1 MRRLVN
7 FTKLDPFFLFSEVE
21 RRKNKFLNSV
31 PEADIISLGIGDTVL
46 PLTHSIAQAMAGAA
60 SDLSSREDYSGY
72 GADQGLLAL
81 RELLSDRV
89 YHGEVAS
96 DEIFISDG
104 AKCDVGRLQML
115 FSNARSVGVQNPS
128 YPPYLDGSLIHGIKK
143 IHPLFCTPKNN
154 FFPSLPKRLD
164 LLYICNPNNPTGA
177 VYTHDQLRK
186 LVDYAEKV
194 GAIILFDGAYSAYIQ
209 DFSLPKSIYE
219 IEGAR
224 DVAIEVNSFS
234 KMVGFSG
241 VRLGW
246 TIIPKNL
253 KFECGH
259 PIWNDWHR
267 LNCTIF
273 NGASHIAQ
281 SGGVAVFESEEWRKN
296 IAYYMEN
303 AYLLKSALKRLNYSV
318 YGGENAPYLWIH
330 IPGNSSWESFQ
341 YFLEKKHII
350 VTPGVGYGS
359 SGENFVR
366 MSSFAYRHQIMEVID
381 RVNE

>member
-7 FTKLDPFFLFSEVE
+7 FKKLDSFFLFPEVE
-21 RRKNKFLNSV
+21 RRKDKFLSSV

-46 PLTHSIAQAMAGAA
+46 PLSPSIARAMAGAA
-60 SDLSSREDYSGY
+60 SGLSLKEGYSGY
-72 GADQGLLAL
+72 GVGQGLLVL
-81 RELLSDRV
+81 RELLSERV
-89 YHGEVAS
+89 YRGEIAP

-104 AKCDVGRLQML
+104 AKCDVGRLQVL
-115 FSNARSVGVQNPS
+115 FNHARSIGLQNPA
-128 YPPYLDGSLIHGIKK
+128 YPLYLDGSLIQGIKK
-143 IHPLFCTPKNN
+143 IYPLSCTPENG
-154 FFPSLPKRLD
+154 FFPSLPQRLD

-177 VYTHDQLRK
+177 VYTQNQLKK
-186 LVDYAEKV
+186 LVDYAIKV
-194 GAIILFDGAYSAYIQ
+194 GAIILFDGAYSAYIR
-209 DFSLPKSIYE
+209 DSTLPKSIYE

-253 KFECGH
+253 KFECGYS
-259 PIWNDWHR
+259 IWDDWHR

-273 NGASHIAQ
+273 NGASNIAQ
-281 SGGVAVFESEEWRKN
+281 RGGIAVFESGEWKKN
-296 IAYYMEN
+296 VAYYMEN
-303 AYLLKSALKRLNYSV
+303 ACLLKRALKRSNYSV

-330 IPGNSSWESFQ
+330 IPGRSSWESFQ
-341 YFLEKKHII
+341 YFLEEKHII

-359 SGENFVR
+359 SGEHFIR